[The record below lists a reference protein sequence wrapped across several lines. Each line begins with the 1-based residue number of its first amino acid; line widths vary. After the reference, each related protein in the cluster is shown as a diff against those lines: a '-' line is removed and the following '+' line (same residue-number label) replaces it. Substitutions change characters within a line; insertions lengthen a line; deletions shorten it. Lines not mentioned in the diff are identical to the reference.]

1 MLSIVCGV
9 ITAAIFATG
18 TVISA
23 RLSRSMGPFPVVAW
37 ASMLGLLM
45 TAPFALA
52 RGLPTEVSFGTWVG
66 LTLAGLGNVAG
77 FACVFM
83 ALRFGKVGLVAPVV
97 ATEGAVAAILAAVT
111 GRSIAPLAAFLLAV
125 IMVGIVIA
133 ARSPDPV
140 PMPHERNGRAV
151 LLASGGSIGFGV
163 SLFIVG
169 VLSGTL
175 PMEWVLIPGR
185 VVGTIAVAIPL
196 LVLRR
201 LHVQWRAL
209 PFLIILAATD
219 IVGLV
224 VYSIGARESL
234 PITAVMA
241 SQMAPIAA
249 VFAFIFFKERLS
261 RGQLAGMVV
270 IILGISALSLVQ

>member
-9 ITAAIFATG
+9 ITAVIFATG
-18 TVISA
+18 TLISA
-23 RLSRSMGPFPVVAW
+23 RLSRSLGPFIVVAW
-37 ASMLGLLM
+37 ASMLGLIM
-45 TAPFALA
+45 TLPFALA
-52 RGLPTEVSFGTWVG
+52 RGLPDGVSLGVWAG
-66 LTLAGLGNVAG
+66 LTMAGLGNVAG

-83 ALRFGKVGLVAPVV
+83 ALRYGKVGLVAPVV
-97 ATEGAVAAILAAVT
+97 ATEGAVAAILAAIT
-111 GRSIAPLAAFLLAV
+111 GRSIAPLVAFLLAL

-151 LLASGGSIGFGV
+151 LLGSGGSLGFGI
-163 SLFIVG
+163 SLFTVG

-175 PMEWVLIPGR
+175 PLEWVLIPGR
-185 VVGTIAVAIPL
+185 VVGTVAVALPL
-196 LVLRR
+196 LIAGR
-201 LHVQWRAL
+201 LTVTWRAL
-209 PFLIILAATD
+209 PFLAILAATD

-224 VYSIGARESL
+224 VYSIGAQESL

-241 SQMAPIAA
+241 SQMAPISA
-249 VFAFIFFKERLS
+249 VMAYFFFKERLS

-270 IILGISALSLVQ
+270 IIVGISLLSLVE